1 MKIKYLILIG
11 SLFCQPF
18 GSLFANSFA
27 DLAHEIKLPLPNS
40 WQVNTDSNN
49 YPFQIVNDKRNADL
63 LIFKSIISKE
73 GIITK
78 TEELKKSVDNVIKD
92 VVLTLPQG
100 KLLTNTAYFDQKRVW
115 FVLEFLSLD
124 TLTNNIIYNR
134 LKEVLY
140 RHPDGYQILFTL
152 WARAPQ
158 IESLGIHKDLRF
170 MQSGFSYYGKA
181 EDDVYPSSYKMN
193 WPLAVLLIL
202 LVILIYYI
210 FKRRKRPKQIN
221 FSNENNFWRCECGR
235 LNYNR
240 YQTCRRCG
248 KERNT
253 SSVM

>member
-1 MKIKYLILIG
+1 MKIKYVIIIVYLT
-11 SLFCQPF
+11 CQPF
-18 GSLFANSFA
+18 GFLFANSFV
-27 DLAHEIKLPLPNS
+27 DLAHEIKLPLPSS
-40 WQVNTDSNN
+40 WQLSGDSDS

-73 GIITK
+73 GMITK

-92 VVLTLPQG
+92 VVQTLPEGQ
-100 KLLTNTAYFDQKRVW
+100 LLTNTAYSEQKRVW

-124 TLTNNIIYNR
+124 TLTNKKIYNR

-158 IESLGIHKDLRF
+158 NESAGIHEDLRF

-181 EDDVYPSSYKMN
+181 EDNVYPSPSSIN
-193 WPLAVLLIL
+193 WPLVVLLIL
-202 LVILIYYI
+202 LVILIYYF
-210 FKRRKRPKQIN
+210 FKKRKLTKRIN
-221 FSNENNFWRCECGR
+221 FSDENNFWRCECGR
-235 LNYNR
+235 LNYSR